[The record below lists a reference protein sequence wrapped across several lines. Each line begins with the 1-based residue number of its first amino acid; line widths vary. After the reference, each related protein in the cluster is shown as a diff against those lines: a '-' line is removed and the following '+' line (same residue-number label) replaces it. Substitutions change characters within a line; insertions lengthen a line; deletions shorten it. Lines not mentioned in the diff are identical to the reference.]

1 MAGGMATLFVEFY
14 FGIFTK
20 FDLLAAFVGAL
31 LVSTLLA
38 TTVITQVPDRFWDW
52 FRKIPKLPARLVPV
66 LFIAA
71 AIVGFLFGWLRW

>member
-20 FDLLAAFVGAL
+20 FSLFAAFVGAL

-38 TTVITQVPDRFWDW
+38 TVAISQLPDKVWGW
-52 FRKIPKLPARLVPV
+52 FKNIPTLPARAVPYLFLVAT
-66 LFIAA
+66 IA
-71 AIVGFLFGWLRW
+71 GFLFGWLRW